1 MFDAKR
7 KEMLIQNKMPNI
19 FGLAFKHDNVEKDK
33 MHKKK
38 NPHVTFLLLGTP
50 DEYKFI
56 NPTDF
61 GSLPSGKEL
70 IKKVGKG
77 RPFKK

>member
-1 MFDAKR
+1 MIIFDAKR
-7 KEMLIQNKMPNI
+7 KEALIQNKMPNI
-19 FGLAFKHDNVEKDK
+19 FGLAFKHDDGIKCT
-33 MHKKK
+33 KKK
-38 NPHVTFLLLGTP
+38 PHVTFFLLGTP

-70 IKKVGKG
+70 IKKGWK
-77 RPFKK
+77 REAL